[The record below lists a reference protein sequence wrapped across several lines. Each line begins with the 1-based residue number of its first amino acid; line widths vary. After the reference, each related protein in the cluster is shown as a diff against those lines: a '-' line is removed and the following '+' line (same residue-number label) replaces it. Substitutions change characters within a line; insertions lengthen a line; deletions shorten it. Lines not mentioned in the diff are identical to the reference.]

1 MKERMLTVYREFCC
15 VLLQKDEIVIQNISI
30 NQIDKRLEK
39 LSFEGPIAEAFEIY
53 ILMHSL
59 ADSVEGADD
68 MLYKQT
74 GQFTEDQWRAF
85 EFIRSH
91 TSRIE
96 IVNNNNL

>member
-1 MKERMLTVYREFCC
+1 MLTVYREFVCS
-15 VLLQKDEIVIQNISI
+15 LLQKDEIKIQEISI

-39 LSFEGPIAEAFEIY
+39 FSFETSIAEAFEIY

-59 ADSVEGADD
+59 ADCVEGAAEW
-68 MLYKQT
+68 LNKQT
-74 GQFTEDQWRAF
+74 GTIKNFTEDQWRAF